1 MNPRSGIEV
10 RLTGWILVP
19 VEERALVDALLERH
33 RRLTLAEPG
42 CVAFSVTPSP
52 DHPDRMMVAECFTD
66 RDAFDAH
73 QRRAATS
80 EWSAATRHLHR
91 EYTITTDPA

>member
-1 MNPRSGIEV
+1 MTPRRGGEI

-19 VEERALVDALLERH
+19 AEERERVHALLERH
-33 RRLTLAEPG
+33 CRLTLAEPG

-52 DHPDRMMVAECFTD
+52 DPPDRMTVDECFTD
-66 RDAFDAH
+66 QAAFDAH
-73 QRRAATS
+73 QRRIATS
-80 EWSAATRHLHR
+80 EWGVATRHLHR